1 MGTRHG
7 LKPRITVSPQ
17 RIAPSPPGRRRPST
31 GITLLFIACVFLVV
45 GGSAIILYTSVLQP
59 GQFRAQ
65 AVDSAAAKAT
75 GTAQA
80 DVRST
85 ANTEETAQIRDNAAA
100 AATAQVLAFA
110 HAATTAAL
118 QQHVYTQATS
128 ANPAFNDPLKQQ
140 DSNHWEEDSKAGGGC
155 AFTNRAYHAS
165 MSQTGFFASCREL
178 SSTFSNFVFQVQ
190 MTVLKGDRGGII
202 FRSAN
207 SNTNFYLFRVGQDGS
222 YDLFLYVDTNGSN
235 AKSLAQGFSS
245 TIHKGLNVPNNIAVL
260 ARGSNLSFYVNQQY
274 VTSVNDTTYK
284 SGAIGVCADDQLN
297 PTEVAFNN
305 AEVWIL

>member
-7 LKPRITVSPQ
+7 LKPRIPVSPQ

-31 GITLLFIACVFLVV
+31 GITLLFIVCVFLVV
-45 GGSAIILYTSVLQP
+45 GGSAIFLYTSVIQP

-85 ANTEETAQIRDNAAA
+85 ANTE
-100 AATAQVLAFA
+100 ATAVLAFA
-110 HAATTAAL
+110 HATATAAI

-128 ANPAFNDPLKQQ
+128 ANPALNDPLNKQ
-140 DSNHWEEDSKAGGGC
+140 DNNHWEEDSKAGGGC
-155 AFTNRAYHAS
+155 AFTNQAYHAT
-165 MSQTGFFASCREL
+165 MSQIGFFASCREL
-178 SSTFSNFVFQVQ
+178 STTFSNFVFQVQ

-207 SNTNFYLFRVGQDGS
+207 SNTNFYLFRVGQDGY
-222 YDLFLYVDTNGSN
+222 YDLFLYVDINGSN

-274 VTSVNDTTYK
+274 VTSVNDTTYN
-284 SGAIGVCADDQLN
+284 SGAIGIFADDQLN

>member
-1 MGTRHG
+1 MGTRHD
-7 LKPRITVSPQ
+7 LKPRIAVSPK
-17 RIAPSPPGRRRPST
+17 RVAPSPPGRRRPST
-31 GITLLFIACVFLVV
+31 GLTLLFIACVFLVV
-45 GGSAIILYTSVLQP
+45 GGSAIFLYTSVIQP
-59 GQFRAQ
+59 GQFHAQ
-65 AVDSAAAKAT
+65 SSAAAKAT

-85 ANTEETAQIRDNAAA
+85 ANSEATAQIRNNA

-110 HAATTAAL
+110 HAAATAAL
-118 QQHVYTQATS
+118 QQHVFTKATS
-128 ANPAFNDPLKQQ
+128 AKPALNDPLNQQ

-155 AFTNRAYHAS
+155 AFTNQAYHAT

-202 FRSAN
+202 FRSAK

-235 AKSLAQGFSS
+235 AKSLAQGYSS
-245 TIHKGLNVPNNIAVL
+245 TIHKGLNVPNNIAVV

-274 VTSVNDTTYK
+274 VTSVNDTTYN
-284 SGAIGVCADDQLN
+284 SGAIGVFADDQLN
-297 PTEVAFNN
+297 PTEVAFNH
-305 AEVWIL
+305 AEVWVL